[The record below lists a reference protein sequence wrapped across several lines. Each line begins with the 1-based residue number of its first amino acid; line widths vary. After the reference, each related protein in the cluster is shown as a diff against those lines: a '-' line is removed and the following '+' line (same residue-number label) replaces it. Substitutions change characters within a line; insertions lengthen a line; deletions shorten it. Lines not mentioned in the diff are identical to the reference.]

1 MSPYADLLIINA
13 HVYTVDDANPW
24 AEAVALVG
32 SRIAFVGGT
41 AAAQAWRGPKTRL
54 IDGRGC
60 SLLPGF
66 IDSHFHLLWGALG
79 LADMQLDGVRLLA
92 DLATAVAA
100 YRQEKPQTAWLV
112 GRGLR
117 YVVPDPQTPLTRHHL
132 DAIEAERPFIITAY
146 DYHTMWA
153 NTVALRQAGL
163 LQGGPTPP
171 GSQIIMGS
179 DGLASG
185 ELREPAAYN
194 PILALRPEPDDIEK
208 MRLTRQAL
216 ALCASLGLT
225 SLHNMDGGQA
235 QAQLYAALEDQGA
248 LTLRVYLPYDVTPE
262 TAVAALSTEAV
273 ALRDNFQSELLR
285 GGMVKFFM
293 DGVLE
298 AYTGFL
304 IDPYTDQPA
313 TRGEPLFT
321 AEQFNSLAVAADRL
335 GLQIAVHACGDGA
348 VRQALDGLAL
358 ARETNGRANG
368 GGDRRHRIEH
378 IELIHPDD
386 IPRFAQL
393 GVTAAMQP
401 LHSPRPHL
409 DGDVW
414 PSRVGA
420 ERWPRSFAWRSLR
433 QAGARLVFGS
443 DWPVVSPNP
452 MAGIEAALNRRPW
465 GDEGD
470 AHFRLTLAEI
480 IASYTR
486 EAAYAEFQEGQKG
499 QIKVGLLADLVLLS
513 ANIWELPPES
523 IGEVEPLLTICNGR
537 VVYDR

>member
-1 MSPYADLLIINA
+1 MSPYADLLIVNA
-13 HVYTVDDANPW
+13 HVYTLDEANPW

-32 SRIAFVGGT
+32 PRILFVGDT

-54 IDGRGC
+54 IDGRGRT
-60 SLLPGF
+60 LLPGF

-79 LADMQLDGVRLLA
+79 LADIQLDEVRSLA
-92 DLATAVAA
+92 ELTTAVAA
-100 YRQEKPQTAWLV
+100 YRQKKGQTPWLV

-117 YVVPDPQTPLTRHHL
+117 YVVPDPHTPLTRHHL

-163 LQGGPTPP
+163 LPGGPTPP
-171 GSQIIMGS
+171 GSQIIMGA

-194 PILALRPEPDDIEK
+194 PILALRPEPDDVEK
-208 MRLTRQAL
+208 MQLTRQAL

-225 SLHNMDGGQA
+225 SVHNMDGGQA
-235 QAQLYAALEDQGA
+235 QAQLYAALEEQEA
-248 LTLRVYLPYDVTPE
+248 LTLRLYLPYDATPE
-262 TAVAALSTEAV
+262 TSVAALTAEAV
-273 ALRDNFQSELLR
+273 ALRDNFQSEFVR
-285 GGMVKFFM
+285 GGLVKFFM

-304 IDPYTDQPA
+304 TAPYADQPA

-358 ARETNGRANG
+358 ARAKNGRAR
-368 GGDRRHRIEH
+368 DRRHRIEH

-386 IPRFAQL
+386 LPRFAQL

-433 QAGARLVFGS
+433 QAGARLVLGS
-443 DWPVVSPNP
+443 DWPVVSPSP
-452 MAGIEAALNRRPW
+452 LAGIAAALNRQPW
-465 GDEGD
+465 GNEGE

-486 EAAYAEFQEGQKG
+486 EAAFAEFQEEQKG
-499 QIKVGLLADLVLLS
+499 QIKAGLLADLVLLS
-513 ANIWELPPES
+513 ANIWELPPEA
-523 IGEVEPLLTICNGR
+523 IGEVTPLLTICHGR
-537 VVYDR
+537 VVYET